1 MFRRAAT
8 HPYALLPKF
17 AYVIGVANPESI
29 DLFVSTE
36 EEVEVDAE
44 TTAAIERG
52 IQAADEERFTTL
64 DQAREQMKQWL
75 LKSSSPSQH

>member
-1 MFRRAAT
+1 M
-8 HPYALLPKF
+8 
-17 AYVIGVANPESI
+17 
-29 DLFVSTE
+29 
-36 EEVEVDAE
+36 EVDAE